1 MIARVSQAGGERQD
15 LLLEAWNGSYL
26 AQLPTDLRDVLLADA
41 KVIVIERGNRVDW
54 GGRFVVIQSGLARI
68 MALAADGRSVTLR
81 YAAAGQVVGLP
92 SAISSDANICAE
104 AITECR
110 VLSFNVRK
118 VNDLSRSRAEMAN
131 LLQRE
136 VTVIL
141 YEVIDLLAQNV
152 FSSVRSRVCRHLLNM
167 AIESDGKLV
176 VAVDQNSIAE
186 SIGSVREVV
195 AREIRKL
202 RETGVLYRHGRLL
215 AIAYPE
221 RLIALGKDGP

>member
-1 MIARVSQAGGERQD
+1 MIAKFGKAGGERLG

-26 AQLPTDLRDVLLADA
+26 AQLPADIRDVLLADA

-54 GGRFVVIQSGLARI
+54 GGRFVLIQSGLARV
-68 MALAADGRSVTLR
+68 MALAEDGRSVTLR
-81 YAAAGQVVGLP
+81 YAAAGQIIGLP
-92 SAISSDANICAE
+92 SAVCSDAAICAE
-104 AITECR
+104 AITECQ

-118 VNDLSRSRAEMAN
+118 VNELSRSRAEMAN

-202 RETGVLYRHGRLL
+202 REAGILYRNGKVL
-215 AIAYPE
+215 AIA
-221 RLIALGKDGP
+221 ALDNLYLLSRDG